1 MPCST
6 ETEGT
11 TSMSSSEMAQ
21 KALPGFLES
30 VRVADRALLDVA
42 RTRRL
47 RPMEAYLLLI
57 LLDED
62 DAVSTAH
69 VAARIA
75 ASSSQANQLALALQ
89 VRGLVARRD
98 RTGLTMLTDEG
109 RAEAADRAADVVT
122 AVQQRL
128 GSFDAPSV
136 WRAVTA

>member
-75 ASSSQANQLALALQ
+75 ASSSQAKQLALALQ

-109 RAEAADRAADVVT
+109 RAEAADLAADVVT
-122 AVQQRL
+122 ALQQRL

>member
-1 MPCST
+1 
-6 ETEGT
+6 
-11 TSMSSSEMAQ
+11 MSSSDIAQ

-57 LLDED
+57 LLEED

-75 ASSSQANQLALALQ
+75 ASSSQAKQLALALQ
-89 VRGLVARRD
+89 VRGLVVRRD
-98 RTGLTMLTDEG
+98 RTGLTALTDEG
-109 RAEAADRAADVVT
+109 RAEAADLATDVV
-122 AVQQRL
+122 AALQERL
-128 GSFDAPSV
+128 GSFDAASA

>member
-1 MPCST
+1 
-6 ETEGT
+6 
-11 TSMSSSEMAQ
+11 MSSSDMAH

-69 VAARIA
+69 IATRIA
-75 ASSSQANQLALALQ
+75 ASSSQAKQLALALQ
-89 VRGLVARRD
+89 VRGLIARRD
-98 RTGLTMLTDEG
+98 RTGLTVLTDEG
-109 RAEAADRAADVVT
+109 RAEAADLAADVVT
-122 AVQQRL
+122 ALQQRL
-128 GSFDAPSV
+128 GSLDVPAA
-136 WRAVTA
+136 WRAVTAS

>member
-1 MPCST
+1 MPYGT

-75 ASSSQANQLALALQ
+75 ASSSQAKQLALALQ

-109 RAEAADRAADVVT
+109 RAEAADLAADVVT
-122 AVQQRL
+122 ALQQRL